1 MPATKHA
8 LIRYKV
14 LDQCFRSK
22 KKYYIED
29 LIRACEEVLL
39 EIDPESNG
47 ISLRQIRDDIAFMKS
62 KEGWGIELCNSRDGK
77 KMIYRYENPDFSI
90 NNMPLND
97 LEVDQL
103 KSAFDILVQFKGMP
117 QFEWVYELLPKLKV
131 GMAPTGTTKA
141 IIDFEFNTDLKGI
154 GHLGELYTQIVG
166 KKVLKIKYQ
175 PFGAQEPFE
184 VIIHPYYL
192 KQYNSRWFLYGYNPE
207 AEKSDWNLPLDR
219 IVSFQTHREHYKQN
233 ITINWEEYFDDIIGV
248 TRPEDGIVETVVLH
262 FTGRTGY
269 YIETN
274 PLHMSQKPK
283 WLENDI
289 FEARLEVIR
298 NYELERLIL
307 SYADSVKVIHPESLA
322 EAVSIRL
329 ENGVLQYKEEKQP
342 KKF

>member
-22 KKYYIED
+22 KKFYIED

-39 EIDPESNG
+39 EIDPDSNG

-62 KEGWGIELCNSRDGK
+62 KEGWGIELGNFKDGK
-77 KMIYRYENPDFSI
+77 KMYYRYENTEFSI

-97 LEVDQL
+97 LEIEQL
-103 KSAFDILVQFKGMP
+103 KSAFDILTQFKGMP
-117 QFEWVYELLPKLKV
+117 QFEWIYELLPKLKV
-131 GMAPTGTTKA
+131 GMAPTGTTEA
-141 IIDFEFNTDLKGI
+141 IMDFEFNADLKGI
-154 GHLGELYTQIVG
+154 GHLGELYTYIG
-166 KKVLKIKYQ
+166 ARKVLKISYQ
-175 PFGAQEPFE
+175 PFGAKEPFE

-192 KQYNSRWFLYGYNPE
+192 KQYNNRWFLFGYNPE
-207 AEKSDWNLPLDR
+207 VDKPDWNLPLDR
-219 IVSFQTHREHYKQN
+219 IVSYQTQRLTYRQN
-233 ITINWEEYFDDIIGV
+233 TTINWEEYFDDIIGV
-248 TRPEDGIVETVVLH
+248 TRPMGSIVETVVLH

-283 WLENDI
+283 WLDTET

-307 SYADSVKVIHPESLA
+307 SYADSVKVIQPEILA
-322 EAVSIRL
+322 EVIATRL
-329 ENGVLQYKEEKQP
+329 ENGFRQYKQEKH
-342 KKF
+342 